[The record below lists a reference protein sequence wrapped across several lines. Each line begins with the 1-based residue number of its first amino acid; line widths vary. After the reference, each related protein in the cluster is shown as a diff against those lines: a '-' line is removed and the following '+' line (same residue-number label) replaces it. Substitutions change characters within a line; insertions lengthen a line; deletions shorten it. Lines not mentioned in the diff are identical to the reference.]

1 MSKMKKEYI
10 GLSILLLLYLLLII
24 VLNKPLKGDET
35 RYLAYAENMTHGF
48 YTDAENP
55 NLSNGPG
62 YPLVLLPFV
71 ALKSNILIPKL
82 LNGIFVVLGILFL
95 YKTLLFYTKEKYA
108 LTVALLIGLYPPLLR
123 WMTVLYSESLSFVL
137 VSGFIYYFISLYQ
150 KKKNWKTII
159 LASFCL
165 GFLVLTKVIF
175 FYVLLFGAIIMA
187 ILFFLKKQSNT
198 RLALLVAIGAFVV
211 TSPFLIYAYS
221 VTGKVFYLGTRGG
234 ELLYHRATPFENEYG
249 NWFSPGRILG
259 IEKDKTSMETQNLS
273 LLVTNHEAFYRKLDP
288 LSNIQ
293 KDSALKAKAIE
304 NMKKHPLKYVK
315 NTAANTTRFLFNIP
329 NSYQTQNFKA
339 FGYIIPNGFLVVL
352 LLLIAW
358 PAFLARKKI
367 PFEIKTTLLFSLI
380 YGGGM
385 ILLLGKPRY
394 FTMMIPSLV
403 LFLVYCY
410 SHIIKISIVQ
420 EKQ

>member
-1 MSKMKKEYI
+1 M
-10 GLSILLLLYLLLII
+10 

-35 RYLAYAENMTHGF
+35 RYIAYAENMAHGF

-71 ALKSNILIPKL
+71 ALESNLLIPKL
-82 LNGIFVVLGILFL
+82 LNGIFVVLGIFFL

-108 LTVALLIGLYPPLLR
+108 IIVALLIGLYPPLLN
-123 WMTVLYSESLSFVL
+123 WMTALYSESLSFVL
-137 VSGFIYYFISLYQ
+137 VSGFIYYFCSLYQ

-175 FYVLLFGAIIMA
+175 FYVLLFGAIILA
-187 ILFFLKKQSNT
+187 ILFLIKKQSNT
-198 RLALLVAIGAFVV
+198 NRALFVAIGAFVV

-234 ELLYHRATPFENEYG
+234 EILYHRATPFENEYG
-249 NWFSPGRILG
+249 NWFSPNKILDVA
-259 IEKDKTSMETQNLS
+259 KDKTSKKTENLS
-273 LLVTNHEAFYRKLDP
+273 LLIANHEAFYRKLDP
-288 LSNIQ
+288 LSNMQ

-329 NSYQTQNFKA
+329 NSYKTQSFKV

-367 PFEIKTTLLFSLI
+367 PFEIKAALLFSLI

-394 FTMMIPSLV
+394 FTMMVPSLV

>member
-1 MSKMKKEYI
+1 MKKKYI
-10 GLSILLLLYLLLII
+10 WLLLLLLLYLILIM

-35 RYLAYAENMTHGF
+35 RYIAYAENMTHGF

-71 ALKSNILIPKL
+71 ALESNLLIPKL
-82 LNGIFVVLGILFL
+82 LNGIFVVLGIFFL

-108 LTVALLIGLYPPLLR
+108 IIVALLIGLYPPLLH
-123 WMTVLYSESLSFVL
+123 WMTALYSESLSFVL
-137 VSGFIYYFISLYQ
+137 VSGFIYYFCSLYQ

-175 FYVLLFGAIIMA
+175 FYVLLFGAIILA
-187 ILFFLKKQSNT
+187 ILYLIKKQSNT
-198 RLALLVAIGAFVV
+198 NRAIFVAIGAFVV

-234 ELLYHRATPFENEYG
+234 EILYHRATPFENEYG
-249 NWFSPGRILG
+249 NWFSPNKIMDVA
-259 IEKDKTSMETQNLS
+259 KDKTSKKTENLS
-273 LLVTNHEAFYRKLDP
+273 LLIANHEAFYRKLDP
-288 LSNIQ
+288 LSNMQ

-304 NMKKHPLKYVK
+304 NMIKHPLKYVK

-329 NSYQTQNFKA
+329 NSYQTQSFKV

-367 PFEIKTTLLFSLI
+367 PFEIKAALLFSLI

-394 FTMMIPSLV
+394 FTMMVPSLV